1 MKEYDI
7 DQLAS
12 ILKKSAA
19 PIVLFGAG
27 EYGKLALS
35 ALKNLAI
42 SVNYYCDDD
51 IGKQNKK
58 LLDIDVISPES
69 LAKLGS
75 DVHVFI
81 CTSYAIEAIVSRFK
95 KIGLNNIHS
104 CIKLFEATNFD
115 GNNLGIN
122 QSKIKRRMELYKAE
136 CTSIREI
143 GSEKLDI
150 KYIDI
155 VITESCSMKCESCSN
170 LMQYYIK
177 PRNSEYDL
185 LIDSV
190 DKIMR
195 VINTLFEFRI
205 LGGEPFVNKKIGNIV
220 NRLTEYKNAKNIV
233 IYTNATIIPKGENL
247 ECLKNKNVFVEITN
261 YGKLSKN
268 HDELVE
274 LFQTNNIKYSTTVP
288 KWTDSG
294 TINFQAKTEEKL
306 LHMFKNCCVNDVL
319 TLLNGNLYRCPF
331 SANAMNLKAIPIN
344 NTDVVNLS
352 DDNKTID
359 FLAQE
364 ITALYKHKDYLTA
377 CSYCNGRDYSTPEI
391 DAAIQVSKPITVPVI
406 PKSEQP

>member
-1 MKEYDI
+1 MKDYDI
-7 DQLAS
+7 DQLAGA
-12 ILKKSAA
+12 LKKSPA

-27 EYGKLALS
+27 DYGKLALS
-35 ALKNLAI
+35 ALKKLAI
-42 SVNYYCDDD
+42 SVNYYCDDAVR
-51 IGKQNKK
+51 KQNKK
-58 LLDIDVISPES
+58 LLGIDVISPES
-69 LAKLGS
+69 LAILS
-75 DVHVFI
+75 PDVHVFI

-95 KIGLNNIHS
+95 KIGLNNIYS
-104 CIKLFEATNFD
+104 CTKLFEATNFSD
-115 GNNLGIN
+115 NNLGIN
-122 QSKIKRRMELYKAE
+122 QSKVKRRIELYKAE
-136 CTSIREI
+136 CAAIREF

-185 LIDSV
+185 LIESV

-205 LGGEPFVNKKIGNIV
+205 LGGEPFVNKGIGNIV
-220 NRLTEYKNAKNIV
+220 NRLREYKNAKNIV

-247 ECLKNKNVFVEITN
+247 ECLKNENVFVEITD
-261 YGKLSKN
+261 YGRLSRN
-268 HDELVE
+268 HDKLVE
-274 LFQTNNIKYSTTVP
+274 LFQLNNIRYSTAVP

-306 LHMFKNCCVNDVL
+306 IHMFENCCVNDNL

-331 SANAMNLKAIPIN
+331 SANAMNLGAIPIN
-344 NTDVVNLS
+344 KADVVNLS
-352 DDNKTID
+352 EDNTAISSM
-359 FLAQE
+359 AQD
-364 ITALYKHKDYLTA
+364 IIALYKQKNYLTA

-391 DAAIQVSKPITVPVI
+391 DAAIQVNKPIPVPAI
-406 PKSEQP
+406 PKPELG